1 MSEQAVTALRRS
13 IAGLE
18 SAASSLGGEAA
29 FSLGHDAADAALGPL
44 RRHALHEVIASPSQ
58 APAASGFI
66 AGLLARLGRRPVVW
80 LRQDAAGVEGGEL
93 HAPGLA
99 GFGLDPAR
107 LLSVRGRDALAVLK
121 AAQDAFPRGNDRRSG
136 IGAVVIELNGAPS
149 CLDLTAS
156 RRLVLAA
163 REAGVTALLLRLGD
177 GIAASAAVTRWEV
190 SAAPSAGRV
199 RAHGPGRPS
208 FAVTVSRNRH
218 GATGRWLMEWDSH
231 AYSFREPLP
240 VALVPTPA
248 RRPDQAQPG
257 RIRSGNLAEGAFA
270 GTWPAARRVSG

>member
-1 MSEQAVTALRRS
+1 MSEQAVTTLRRS

-18 SAASSLGGEAA
+18 SAALSLGGEAG

-44 RRHALHEVIASPSQ
+44 RRHALHEIVAAVSQ
-58 APAASGFI
+58 APAASGFV

-80 LRQDAAGVEGGEL
+80 LRQDAAGMEGGEL

-99 GFGLDPAR
+99 GFGLDPGR
-107 LLSVRGRDALAVLK
+107 VLSVRARDALGVLK
-121 AAQDAFPRGNDRRSG
+121 AAGDAFPRGNDRRSG

-163 REAGVTALLLRLGD
+163 REAGVTALLLRLG
-177 GIAASAAVTRWEV
+177 GG
-190 SAAPSAGRV
+190 AAPSAAVMRWEITAAPSSGRV

-240 VALVPTPA
+240 VALVSAPA
-248 RRPDQAQPG
+248 DRPDRSQPG
-257 RIRSGNLAEGAFA
+257 RIRSGNIAEA
-270 GTWPAARRVSG
+270 WPAARRASG

>member
-13 IAGLE
+13 ISGLE
-18 SAASSLGGEAA
+18 STAASLGGEAG
-29 FSLGHDAADAALGPL
+29 FSLGHEVADAALGPL
-44 RRHALHEVIASPSQ
+44 RRHALHEIVAAAHQ

-66 AGLLARLGRRPVVW
+66 AGLLMRLGRRPFVW
-80 LRQDAAGVEGGEL
+80 LRQDAAGMEGGEL

-99 GFGLDPAR
+99 AFGIDPAR
-107 LLSVRGRDALAVLK
+107 VLSVRARDALAVLK

-156 RRLVLAA
+156 RRLALAA
-163 REAGVTALLLRLGD
+163 RAAGATALLLRLGE
-177 GIAASAAVTRWEV
+177 GAVPSAAVTRWEIT
-190 SAAPSAGRV
+190 AASSGGRV

-240 VALVPTPA
+240 VALVSAPTD
-248 RRPDQAQPG
+248 RPDRSQPG
-257 RIRSGNLAEGAFA
+257 RIHSGNIANA
-270 GTWPAARRVSG
+270 WPAARRASG

>member
-18 SAASSLGGEAA
+18 SAASSLGGEAS
-29 FSLGHDAADAALGPL
+29 FSLGHAAADAALGPL
-44 RRHALHEVIASPSQ
+44 RRHALHEIVAVPSQ

-66 AGLLARLGRRPVVW
+66 AGLLVRLGRRPIVW
-80 LRQDAAGVEGGEL
+80 LRQDAAGAEGGEL
-93 HAPGLA
+93 YAPGLA
-99 GFGLDPAR
+99 AFGIDPAWV
-107 LLSVRGRDALAVLK
+107 LSVRARDALAVLK

-136 IGAVVIELNGAPS
+136 IGAVVVELNGAPA

-163 REAGVTALLLRLGD
+163 REAGVTALLLRLG
-177 GIAASAAVTRWEV
+177 GGLAPSAAVTRFEIA
-190 SAAPSAGRV
+190 AAPSAGRV

-231 AYSFREPLP
+231 AYSFTEPLP
-240 VALVPTPA
+240 VALVSTPA

-257 RIRSGNLAEGAFA
+257 RVIAGA
-270 GTWPAARRVSG
+270 WPAARRAAG